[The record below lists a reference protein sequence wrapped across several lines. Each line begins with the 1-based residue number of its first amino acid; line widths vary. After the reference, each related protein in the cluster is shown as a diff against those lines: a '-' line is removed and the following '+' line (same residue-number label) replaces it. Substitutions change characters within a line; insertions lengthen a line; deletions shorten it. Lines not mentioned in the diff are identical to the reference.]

1 MHIKGDLA
9 GSAGWV
15 ECILQAVKDKEAVFE
30 SRSEGAVTGGPR
42 AEHSRQRMDGTEAL
56 EWDQAEQVRRKERD
70 FPGAP
75 VAKTLSSQCRGLG
88 SIPGQETRYH
98 MSQQEFTCRN

>member
-9 GSAGWV
+9 GSAGWA

-42 AEHSRQRMDGTEAL
+42 AEHSRQRI
-56 EWDQAEQVRRKERD
+56 EQ
-70 FPGAP
+70 
-75 VAKTLSSQCRGLG
+75 
-88 SIPGQETRYH
+88 
-98 MSQQEFTCRN
+98 